1 MPMSDHRA
9 TRRPGADG
17 AAPHAPAGG
26 RGVEFAAMNDSTIT
40 SRRRFVLASLA
51 ATAGLSLPARGGPRS
66 PVATETA
73 ATAATPAH
81 GLAMHGRPA
90 LPPDF
95 THFPYVNPR
104 APKGGTL
111 RLAVTGSF
119 DSLNPYIIKGR
130 RVWQVGLYV
139 FEPLMA
145 RARSEP
151 FSLYALIARAVEMPA
166 ARTSV
171 TFHLDPRARFADG
184 RPVTARD
191 VLFSWRTL
199 RDHGRLNHRT
209 YYARVKAAEAPDAHT
224 VHFRLDG
231 EDRELPLIL
240 GLMPVLPAHHF
251 ASRPFDR
258 TTLEPLPGSGP
269 YRIAEV
275 RPGQRV
281 VFARRPDWWAHDLPS
296 RRGHFNHERIVIDY
310 FRDTQTAFEAL
321 KKGLVDLR
329 FESDAT
335 RWATGYDFPAVR
347 EGQFVKEVVPT
358 GLPRPLSAFV
368 FNTRRTLFA
377 DRRVREALLFTFD
390 FEWANTNLF
399 YGLYERTHGYFDG
412 SELSSIGR
420 RADETERAILAR
432 AGARLEARFLDG
444 VWRAPKSDGSGRDRR
459 NLRRA
464 LTLLRAAGWRL
475 SGSRLVDGDGR
486 SFAFEMLVATREQE
500 RLALDWQR
508 TLRLIGVAMSIRLVD
523 SAQFTRRLLDYDYD
537 MVPYTWYNSLSPGN
551 EQRFYW
557 GSAGRRRPGTRN
569 YMGVADAAVDRVI
582 DAIVAARERRPFVAA
597 VRALDRLLV
606 SGFYV
611 IPLYHAPGQWV
622 GRWRHVHRPR
632 RLSLYGFLTETTWH
646 EAAAEGE
653 RE

>member
-1 MPMSDHRA
+1 MSDSPKTCRRLFLKGLLAAAGGTGLLPAALARA
-9 TRRPGADG
+9 ESP
-17 AAPHAPAGG
+17 PVPAGG
-26 RGVEFAAMNDSTIT
+26 NAAGT
-40 SRRRFVLASLA
+40 SG
-51 ATAGLSLPARGGPRS
+51 TAGGHAAPRL
-66 PVATETA
+66 
-73 ATAATPAH
+73 H
-81 GLAMHGRPA
+81 GIAMHGRPA
-90 LPPDF
+90 LPADF
-95 THFPYVNPR
+95 THFPYVNPQ

-119 DSLNPYIIKGR
+119 DSLNPYIIKGQ
-130 RVWQVGLYV
+130 RVWHVGQLV

-145 RARSEP
+145 RSRAEP
-151 FSLYALIARAVEMPA
+151 FSLYGLIAQAVELPA
-166 ARTSV
+166 DRRFI

-184 RPVTARD
+184 RPVTAED

-209 YYARVKAAEAPDAHT
+209 YYARVKAAEAVDART
-224 VHFRLDG
+224 VHFVLDG

-240 GLMPVLPAHHF
+240 GLMPVLPAHFF
-251 ASRPFDR
+251 AEHPFDR
-258 TTLEPLPGSGP
+258 TTLKPLLGSGP

-281 VFARRPDWWAHDLPS
+281 VFERRKDWWAADLPS
-296 RRGHFNHERIVIDY
+296 RRGHFNQDRIVIDY
-310 FRDTQTAFEAL
+310 YRDTQAAFEAL

-335 RWATGYDFPAVR
+335 RWATGYDFPAVK
-347 EGQFVKEVVPT
+347 EGRFVKEVVPT
-358 GLPRPLSAFV
+358 GLPKPLSAFV
-368 FNTRRTLFA
+368 FNTRRPLFT

-390 FEWANTNLF
+390 FEWANRNLF

-420 RADETERAILAR
+420 AADDLERELLKK
-432 AGARLEARFLDG
+432 AGARLEPRFLDG
-444 VWRAPKSDGSGRDRR
+444 SWRAPKSDGSGRDRR

-464 LTLLRAAGWRL
+464 LDLLRQAGWRL
-475 SGSRLVDGDGR
+475 SGSRLVDGKGR
-486 SFAFEMLVATREQE
+486 PFAFEMLVATREQE

-508 TLRLIGVAMSIRLVD
+508 TLRLIGIAMRIRLVD
-523 SAQFTRRLLDYDYD
+523 SAQFTRRLLDYDFD

-557 GSAGRRRPGTRN
+557 GSAGRKRPGTRN
-569 YMGVADAAVDRVI
+569 YMGVADPAVDRMI
-582 DAIVAARERRPFVAA
+582 DFIVAATERRPFVAA

-622 GRWRHVHRPR
+622 GRWQHLKRPE
-632 RLSLYGFLTETTWH
+632 RLSLYGFLTETTWT
-646 EAAAEGE
+646 EKAD
-653 RE
+653 